1 MSEIRDFFIK
11 TLDETDTGIVN
22 MMRKV
27 TDRLKE
33 NDPVVESYLVKNEIF
48 PQYYSFRHVL
58 FSKKSYCL
66 LLIFNIIFYL
76 FVCLGG

>member
-22 MMRKV
+22 MMRRV

-33 NDPVVESYLVKNEIF
+33 SDPVVQNYLFKNEIH
-48 PQYYSFRHVL
+48 PQYYSFRQVIYVVII
-58 FSKKSYCL
+58 FV
-66 LLIFNIIFYL
+66 LLIILLFIYTIF
-76 FVCLGG
+76 

>member
-1 MSEIRDFFIK
+1 MKEHAEADCFFVFTNLMSEIRDFFIK

-33 NDPVVESYLVKNEIF
+33 NDPVVQSYLVKNEIY
-48 PQYYSFRHVL
+48 PHTIVL
-58 FSKKSYCL
+58 DHY
-66 LLIFNIIFYL
+66 LIQPTKI
-76 FVCLGG
+76 